1 MSEYDSGASYD
12 SGLHYAD
19 ALPPTPI
26 IIMAKHKVKL
36 DLKAK
41 SDLELKEFAEQHIL
55 KMTGNANFTTKD
67 PDEAT
72 FQAGS
77 DDFGT
82 ALTESNSAQETA
94 KEKTAAKEA
103 ARAVLESLL
112 TDRGS
117 FVERKSGGQKPKI
130 LSAGFDVKGE
140 GTPSG
145 VPGQVGNL
153 ALTTGDSTGELG
165 AQWDPI
171 SGGKITYEIQTSPD
185 PATAGS
191 WTHQPLSTKS
201 KTILGGLP
209 SGTRVWVRVRAVG
222 PGGEGAW
229 SSPVL
234 KMVP

>member
-1 MSEYDSGASYD
+1 MAEYDTGESYD
-12 SGLHYAD
+12 SGLCYAD
-19 ALPPTPI
+19 ALPPIPN
-26 IIMAKHKVKL
+26 IIMAKNKVKL
-36 DLKAK
+36 DLKSK
-41 SDLELKEFAEQHIL
+41 TDLELKQFAEQHIL
-55 KMTGNANFTTKD
+55 KMTNNANFATKD
-67 PDEAT
+67 PDEPT

-77 DDFGT
+77 DDFAA
-82 ALTESNSAQETA
+82 ALSESELAQETA
-94 KEKTAAKEA
+94 KEKTAAKDA

-117 FVERKSGGQKPKI
+117 YVERKSGGQKPKI
-130 LSAGFDVKGE
+130 LSAGFEVKGE

-145 VPGQVGNL
+145 VPAQVGNL
-153 ALTTGDSTGELG
+153 ALTTGDSAGELG

-171 SGGKITYEIQTSPD
+171 PGSKITYEIQTSPD

-191 WTHQPLSTKS
+191 WINQPRSTKS
-201 KTILGGLP
+201 KTILMGLP